1 MGSPPEPMPTKVA
14 IIHAT
19 RVAVAPIEATF
30 GRLWPQAETISI
42 LEESLSRDLDR
53 AGKMTPDMFD
63 RIGRL
68 ARFAQKGGAQ
78 GILFSCSAFG
88 VAIEAVRATLDVPV
102 LKPNEAM
109 LEEALEAGGRLCL
122 AATFK
127 PSIPSIRKEL
137 GEMAEKRGA
146 ALEVDLCFVP
156 GALEALHQGDHEAH
170 DALIAEAVCGTPD
183 CDVVILGQFSMARA
197 LPAVAD
203 RVGAKV
209 LSSPDSAVRK
219 LRELI
224 HPPEES
230 SLFGAGLEAA
240 GARLS

>member
-1 MGSPPEPMPTKVA
+1 MSTKVA

-30 GRLWPQAETISI
+30 GRLWPQAETVSI

-53 AGKMTPDMFD
+53 AGEMTPDMFD
-63 RIGRL
+63 RL
-68 ARFAQKGGAQ
+68 ARFAQEGGAQ

-102 LKPNEAM
+102 LKPNETM

-122 AATFK
+122 AATFQ

-137 GEMAEKRGA
+137 VEMAKKRGD

-156 GALEALHQGDHEAH
+156 GALEALHKGDPEAH
-170 DALIAEAVCGTPD
+170 DALIAEAVCGAPD
-183 CDVVILGQFSMARA
+183 CDVVILAQFSMARA

-230 SLFGAGLEAA
+230 SLFGTGLEAA

>member
-1 MGSPPEPMPTKVA
+1 MSTSVA
-14 IIHAT
+14 LIHAT
-19 RVAVAPIEATF
+19 RVALAPIEAAF
-30 GRLWPQAETISI
+30 GRLWPEAETVDL
-42 LEESLSRDLDR
+42 LEESLSRDLER
-53 AGKMTPDMFD
+53 TGELTPEMFD

-68 ARFAQKGGAQ
+68 ARFAQEGGAQ

-88 VAIEAVRATLDVPV
+88 EAIEAVRAMLDVPV

-109 LEEALEAGGRLCL
+109 LEEAIKAGSRLCL
-122 AATFK
+122 AATFL
-127 PSIPSIRKEL
+127 PSIISIRKEL

-146 ALEVDLCFVP
+146 ALEAECRFVP
-156 GALEALHQGDHEAH
+156 GALKALRQGDSETH
-170 DALIAEAVCGTPD
+170 DTLIAEAVCGAPE
-183 CDVVILGQFSMARA
+183 CDAVILAQFSMARA

-224 HPPEES
+224 HPPEEN
-230 SLFGAGLEAA
+230 SLFAPNLEAV